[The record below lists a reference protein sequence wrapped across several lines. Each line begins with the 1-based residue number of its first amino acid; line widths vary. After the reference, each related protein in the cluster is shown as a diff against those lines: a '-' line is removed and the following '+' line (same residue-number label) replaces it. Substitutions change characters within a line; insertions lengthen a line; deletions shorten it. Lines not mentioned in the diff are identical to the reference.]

1 MDDQCQWTIKCW
13 AEYEEEMMELGRTW
27 HEDPQGTALRECL
40 VNSVHEDQLAFD
52 REETEMECKRERKHE
67 INYMK
72 MFSIEDLPV
81 VVPPPQT
88 LLNPAW
94 NGVLLR
100 SEARRLAMRKKLA
113 KHK

>member
-27 HEDPQGTALRECL
+27 HD
-40 VNSVHEDQLAFD
+40 DQLAFD
-52 REETEMECKRERKHE
+52 REETEMECKREREHE
-67 INYMK
+67 RKINYMK

-81 VVPPPQT
+81 IVTKAHKPFPKT

>member
-13 AEYEEEMMELGRTW
+13 AEYEEEMMELGRNW
-27 HEDPQGTALRECL
+27 
-40 VNSVHEDQLAFD
+40 HEDQLAFD
-52 REETEMECKRERKHE
+52 REETEMECKRERK

-81 VVPPPQT
+81 IVIEPHKT

-94 NGVLLR
+94 NGVLQR

-113 KHK
+113 KSRS

>member
-1 MDDQCQWTIKCW
+1 MDNECQWTIKCW

-27 HEDPQGTALRECL
+27 HED
-40 VNSVHEDQLAFD
+40 QLAFD
-52 REETEMECKRERKHE
+52 REETEMECKRESKHK

-72 MFSIEDLPV
+72 MFSIEDVPV
-81 VVPPPQT
+81 IVTEVPQT

-100 SEARRLAMRKKLA
+100 SEARRLAMRKKVA
-113 KHK
+113 KSRS

>member
-1 MDDQCQWTIKCW
+1 MDNECQWTIKCW

-27 HEDPQGTALRECL
+27 HED
-40 VNSVHEDQLAFD
+40 QLAFD
-52 REETEMECKRERKHE
+52 REETEMECKRESK

-72 MFSIEDLPV
+72 MFSIEDVPV
-81 VVPPPQT
+81 IVTEVPQT

-113 KHK
+113 KSRS

>member
-1 MDDQCQWTIKCW
+1 MDNECQWTITSW

-27 HEDPQGTALRECL
+27 HEDL
-40 VNSVHEDQLAFD
+40 LAFD
-52 REETEMECKRERKHE
+52 REETEMECKREL
-67 INYMK
+67 NYMK

-81 VVPPPQT
+81 IITEVPKT

-113 KHK
+113 KSRS

>member
-27 HEDPQGTALRECL
+27 
-40 VNSVHEDQLAFD
+40 HEDQLAFD

-81 VVPPPQT
+81 IVIDPPKT

-94 NGVLLR
+94 NGVLQR

>member
-1 MDDQCQWTIKCW
+1 MESESQWIIECW
-13 AEYEEEMMELGRTW
+13 AEYEQEMMELGRNW
-27 HEDPQGTALRECL
+27 HEDL
-40 VNSVHEDQLAFD
+40 LAFD
-52 REETEMECKRERKHE
+52 REEAEMECKREL
-67 INYMK
+67 NYMK

-81 VVPPPQT
+81 IVTEPPKT

-100 SEARRLAMRKKLA
+100 SEARRLAMRKKLV